1 MRELVDKVVAAYE
14 IYEPSGTF
22 ACRILLPRGEKMA
35 AKAKR
40 LGLAFQGEF
49 ILALRKK
56 HLLPRVRDV
65 RYVHDDCH
73 YGWIL
78 ASPDLYDRF
87 LAGR

>member
-1 MRELVDKVVAAYE
+1 MVDSYE
-14 IYEPSGTF
+14 AHWQSGTF
-22 ACRILLPRGEKMA
+22 AYRILLPRGDKISS
-35 AKAKR
+35 KTKR

-49 ILALRKK
+49 VLALRKK
-56 HLLPRVRDV
+56 HLLPNVRDV
-65 RYVHDDCH
+65 RYVHDEGH